1 MNTNHLRF
9 LNFGSRT
16 LLYQIIASSIL
27 LGALIF
33 GTAFVAP
40 IAITTLGE
48 TNAGSFLRKYWV
60 VYHRLGLF
68 GSLSILALT
77 LAATPLWQSLGTSI
91 FLSGLAI
98 FSAICFL
105 LGLKLIPEINAAR
118 DADQNDKFKKL
129 HLLDVVLVGLAQLAL
144 IGSIIITVTL

>member
-1 MNTNHLRF
+1 M
-9 LNFGSRT
+9 
-16 LLYQIIASSIL
+16 LYQIIPSSIL

-48 TNAGSFLRKYWV
+48 TNAGSFLRKYWI

-68 GSLSILALT
+68 GSLSIFVLT
-77 LAATPLWQSLGTSI
+77 LAASTLLQNLDTSI
-91 FLSGLAI
+91 HLLALAT
-98 FSAICFL
+98 FSAICFFF
-105 LGLKLIPEINAAR
+105 GLKLIPEINAAR

-129 HLLDVVLVGLAQLAL
+129 HLLDVILVGLAQLA
-144 IGSIIITVTL
+144 IIATIVVAVTF

>member
-1 MNTNHLRF
+1 M
-9 LNFGSRT
+9 
-16 LLYQIIASSIL
+16 IASSIL

-48 TNAGSFLRKYWV
+48 RNAGSFLRKYWV

-68 GSLSILALT
+68 GSLSILLLT
-77 LAATPLWQSLGTSI
+77 LAASTLWQTPGTSI

-98 FSAICFL
+98 FSAICFF

-118 DADQNDKFKKL
+118 DADQNIKFKKL
-129 HLLDVVLVGLAQLAL
+129 HLLDVILVGLAQLT
-144 IGSIIITVTL
+144 IIATIVITVAF

>member
-1 MNTNHLRF
+1 M
-9 LNFGSRT
+9 
-16 LLYQIIASSIL
+16 LYQIIPNSIL

-48 TNAGSFLRKYWV
+48 TNAGSFLRKYWI

-68 GSLSILALT
+68 GSLSILVLT
-77 LAATPLWQSLGTSI
+77 LAASTLLQNLDTSI
-91 FLSGLAI
+91 HLLALAT
-98 FSAICFL
+98 FSAICFFF
-105 LGLKLIPEINAAR
+105 GLKLIPEINAAR

-129 HLLDVVLVGLAQLAL
+129 HLLDVILVGLAQLA
-144 IGSIIITVTL
+144 IIATIVVAVTF

>member
-1 MNTNHLRF
+1 M
-9 LNFGSRT
+9 
-16 LLYQIIASSIL
+16 LYQIIPSSIL

-48 TNAGSFLRKYWV
+48 TNAGSFLRKYWI

-68 GSLSILALT
+68 GSLSILVLT
-77 LAATPLWQSLGTSI
+77 LAASTLLQNLDTSI
-91 FLSGLAI
+91 PLLALAT
-98 FSAICFL
+98 FSAICFFF
-105 LGLKLIPEINAAR
+105 GLKLIPEINAAR

-129 HLLDVVLVGLAQLAL
+129 HLLDVILVGLAQLA
-144 IGSIIITVTL
+144 IIATIVVAVTF